1 MVFLFYVS
9 HDENDISGSLA
20 RHEAKTR
27 EDILEVGLA
36 TLLSRGAQ
44 STELVSLYIGYWT
57 LNNYY
62 YYYYTADRI
71 VVNAELLPCTD
82 CGTDIITELLN
93 CFANILLKNYSTTK
107 SETESRSK

>member
-27 EDILEVGLA
+27 EDILEV
-36 TLLSRGAQ
+36 
-44 STELVSLYIGYWT
+44 VSKL
-57 LNNYY
+57 
-62 YYYYTADRI
+62 RI

>member
-36 TLLSRGAQ
+36 TLHCRQDSC
-44 STELVSLYIGYWT
+44 Y
-57 LNNYY
+57 
-62 YYYYTADRI
+62 
-71 VVNAELLPCTD
+71 AELLPCTD
-82 CGTDIITELLN
+82 RGTDIITELLN